1 MDGMGEFL
9 GIYGIK
15 FPCFGD
21 EIWRYKVGTTSW
33 FPKST
38 KIAAKMKIAVRNWT
52 SLEPNEESEM
62 NFAGTQKDLK

>member
-1 MDGMGEFL
+1 M
-9 GIYGIK
+9 K
-15 FPCFGD
+15 FG
-21 EIWRYKVGTTSW
+21 GTKSAQPPG
-33 FPKST
+33 FQKST